1 MSICV
6 YGLKRSGSTNI
17 GRPLIAPYRFK
28 KCDNLQIPYISSLV
42 HRDDMEVILGL
53 EGHFVNQLNRS
64 NTCTR
69 NQSQAELTTLP
80 APLCKRI

>member
-28 KCDNLQIPYISSLV
+28 KCDNLQIPYISFVV
-42 HRDDMEVILGL
+42 HRVSPGVYDKIQNKVPKNK
-53 EGHFVNQLNRS
+53 FVVRS
-64 NTCTR
+64 CFCMK
-69 NQSQAELTTLP
+69 EMW
-80 APLCKRI
+80 